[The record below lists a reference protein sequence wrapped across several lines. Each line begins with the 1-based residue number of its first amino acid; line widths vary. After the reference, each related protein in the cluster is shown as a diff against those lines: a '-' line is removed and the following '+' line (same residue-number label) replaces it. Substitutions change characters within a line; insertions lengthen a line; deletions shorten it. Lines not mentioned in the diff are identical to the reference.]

1 MAEQP
6 AAEIQLLRSQKAT
19 LIEILSGDADFVLQH
34 ADARSLLSLH
44 GYQQV
49 KACRIPSEKVTDL
62 LDHIIQRGPE
72 AAKGLLELLKEKDLQ
87 ETFPRL
93 DFIKHL
99 QVNTSSSGTK
109 AMKEKEKTRATKRK
123 QAPELPE
130 PLPSK
135 QINGSHL
142 VNEKQLMTVARA
154 IGKCWREIGRS
165 ALDVSSVKLEQ
176 IEEDHSL
183 HVERVFAMLR
193 YWQTC
198 QRKKATAAHL
208 HSLLSQGEWALPSE
222 SIDFLLRTD

>member
-1 MAEQP
+1 CDKESRT
-6 AAEIQLLRSQKAT
+6 EIQLLRSQKAT

-99 QVNTSSSGTK
+99 QVNTSSSGRTNN
-109 AMKEKEKTRATKRK
+109 KEKT
-123 QAPELPE
+123 
-130 PLPSK
+130 S
-135 QINGSHL
+135 SHL

>member
-99 QVNTSSSGTK
+99 QVNTSSSGRTK
-109 AMKEKEKTRATKRK
+109 
-123 QAPELPE
+123 
-130 PLPSK
+130 S
-135 QINGSHL
+135 
-142 VNEKQLMTVARA
+142 
-154 IGKCWREIGRS
+154 C
-165 ALDVSSVKLEQ
+165 
-176 IEEDHSL
+176 
-183 HVERVFAMLR
+183 
-193 YWQTC
+193 QT
-198 QRKKATAAHL
+198 
-208 HSLLSQGEWALPSE
+208 
-222 SIDFLLRTD
+222 F